1 MINMPGSVYVCC
13 LCGSDEFGY
22 GNNPAPLDQMPNRCC
37 DACNYTKVIPAR
49 IEMMFAEN
57 RGFSSEDSQDEAA
70 AAIIGGIF
78 TVSMGALLEQLA
90 KALNEKD
97 APAATF
103 FKDCID
109 YMAMSMVSSYEENT
123 KNFPKEVKYAIDMTL
138 GMTAKQFSEWEQD
151 PSFEELTNLG
161 SSENPDVETMSE
173 VVLDE
178 AKEGYDDDFSVMYSS
193 EDELDP
199 CIGILYDESTGSSED
214 CGAPSV
220 AEWGGSDETI
230 KGPWCKDCLSALA
243 LEPECD
249 HLTSDPGGRCTDCG
263 FTEADKLN
271 EREGGGWE
279 DCPTCGVAIKV
290 GYDCRNC
297 SDTVYLGLLST
308 GEWAMSGT
316 DPNIALSV
324 KLDPEQTLMLGENG
338 FQGDSSN
345 SMQGLWW
352 EIQEKG
358 SRVAIDENIAEW
370 AGDNWRQELKDG
382 TSGYGA
388 ESFAYETGLANVIRC
403 ELCGTWE
410 DDQDSD
416 SSGIAACE
424 GCDTVLCIDC
434 DPRKMRIVIE
444 PDGRAVRYCNECS
457 LSDYNAESYVPLGED
472 HWDLY
477 WLDSGSKAVTWDIS
491 NLDAKDG
498 RTPNIKTADRISKKL
513 NNELEKAFNKVDSG
527 ANPQTE
533 AIKVWH
539 HMEDF
544 MSKYADEGA
553 RDTEPEELMVMWIN
567 DAFHDAGYKDVYFH
581 RHDDD
586 VFRWGAEARQG
597 DGVKRVCHRDLTM
610 HCNKYSLGWVVCPA
624 CNQPY
629 TDEDVVTD
637 DDETDYGR
645 MAESY
650 ADFFTQM
657 EELLES
663 TTIAGGWTLDATT
676 DQEDPDA
683 VTMVVKFKPTDPS
696 TFFDIIE

>member
-1 MINMPGSVYVCC
+1 MNMPGSAYVCC
-13 LCGSDEFGY
+13 LCGEAEFGY

-161 SSENPDVETMSE
+161 SSENPDIETMSE

-178 AKEGYDDDFSVMYSS
+178 AKDGYDDDFSVMYSS
-193 EDELDP
+193 EDEPD
-199 CIGILYDESTGSSED
+199 
-214 CGAPSV
+214 
-220 AEWGGSDETI
+220 
-230 KGPWCKDCLSALA
+230 
-243 LEPECD
+243 CD
-249 HLTSDPGGRCTDCG
+249 HGTTDMSGRCLHCTM
-263 FTEADKLN
+263 TEADRMN

-290 GYDCRNC
+290 GSNSCRNC
-297 SDTVYLGLLST
+297 S
-308 GEWAMSGT
+308 
-316 DPNIALSV
+316 
-324 KLDPEQTLMLGENG
+324 
-338 FQGDSSN
+338 
-345 SMQGLWW
+345 
-352 EIQEKG
+352 
-358 SRVAIDENIAEW
+358 
-370 AGDNWRQELKDG
+370 
-382 TSGYGA
+382 
-388 ESFAYETGLANVIRC
+388 
-403 ELCGTWE
+403 
-410 DDQDSD
+410 
-416 SSGIAACE
+416 
-424 GCDTVLCIDC
+424 
-434 DPRKMRIVIE
+434 
-444 PDGRAVRYCNECS
+444 
-457 LSDYNAESYVPLGED
+457 
-472 HWDLY
+472 
-477 WLDSGSKAVTWDIS
+477 
-491 NLDAKDG
+491 
-498 RTPNIKTADRISKKL
+498 
-513 NNELEKAFNKVDSG
+513 
-527 ANPQTE
+527 
-533 AIKVWH
+533 
-539 HMEDF
+539 
-544 MSKYADEGA
+544 
-553 RDTEPEELMVMWIN
+553 EEEEE
-567 DAFHDAGYKDVYFH
+567 
-581 RHDDD
+581 
-586 VFRWGAEARQG
+586 VFKWGAEARQG